1 MVRVQ
6 TAARLGFGVSGHG
19 VYNVNAAWVHVLAVK
34 GKGED
39 EEGDKVTEEG
49 DGAGCEGGALQKRGK
64 EKKLK

>member
-39 EEGDKVTEEG
+39 ADEGDEEG
-49 DGAGCEGGALQKRGK
+49 DGAGCEGGALQ
-64 EKKLK
+64 